1 MSTFFSDNNFNNNN
15 IIKYHTPFNPLM
27 VGFGVFKIKISN
39 KKASI
44 SINNPTTK
52 LVTAENDLPAVTR
65 IAPLAATMKYF
76 C

>member
-1 MSTFFSDNNFNNNN
+1 MKQHS
-15 IIKYHTPFNPLM
+15 PFKPLI

-39 KKASI
+39 KNASI

-65 IAPLAATMKYF
+65 IAPLAATIQHF